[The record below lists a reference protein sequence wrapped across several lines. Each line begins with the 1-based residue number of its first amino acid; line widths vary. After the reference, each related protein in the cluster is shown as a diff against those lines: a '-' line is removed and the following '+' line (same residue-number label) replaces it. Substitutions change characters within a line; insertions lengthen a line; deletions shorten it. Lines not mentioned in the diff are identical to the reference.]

1 MTHHPPVIS
10 HPEARPRR
18 GRPGAWML
26 TVLAVAAIVAA
37 AWLAHAFVIRPAA
50 VVRDGV
56 VHVTDQAGR
65 AVAEVYRDGK
75 RVARRLLDGEVTTRF
90 SSYVHETRRVNKLV
104 LVERTHLE
112 HFHEAHSRGM
122 SRADLDLFVPVEY
135 AYFVDMADKSA
146 WSMMVAGG
154 ELLVVAPPLQ
164 LQRPNPHW
172 EARRE
177 FIRKGLLIRDEP
189 ARMSALRDHVVAHA
203 EKLARR
209 PVRLAEARHAARESL
224 ANWVREW
231 VEASLL
237 ADYEVRAIAVRFAD
251 EPDFPRVRYGISA
264 QGTGPTPNAQ
274 R

>member
-1 MTHHPPVIS
+1 
-10 HPEARPRR
+10 
-18 GRPGAWML
+18 ML
-26 TVLAVAAIVAA
+26 MALAVAAILAA
-37 AWLAHAFVIRPAA
+37 AWLVHALVIRPATA
-50 VVRDGV
+50 VRDGIV
-56 VHVTDQAGR
+56 YATDQAGR

-112 HFHEAHSRGM
+112 YFHEAHTRGV
-122 SRADLDLFVPVEY
+122 SRAELDLLVPVEY

-146 WSMMVAGG
+146 WSMTMAHG
-154 ELLVVAPPLQ
+154 ELQVVAPPLQ

-189 ARMSALRDHVVAHA
+189 AKMSALRDRVVAHA

-224 ANWVREW
+224 ANWIREW
-231 VEASLL
+231 VEDSLL
-237 ADYEVRAIAVRFAD
+237 ADYEVRAIAIRFAD
-251 EPDFPRVRYGISA
+251 ESDFPHVRYALPA
-264 QGTGPTPNAQ
+264 QGPSPKSRET